1 MTASPHPSDRVAPAD
16 APVAMR
22 ALQDLVTAG
31 APGAEVLAAA
41 NRLSGQLNTRLGIEL
56 TEVGPERVAGTMPVE
71 GNRQPF
77 GLLHGGANG
86 VLAESLGSFH
96 AGVLAGPDRV
106 ALGIELSC
114 THHRSAT
121 DGLVHG
127 VSVPLHVGGSV
138 MTFEIVITTPD
149 GRRVCTSR
157 LTCLI
162 RAAR

>member
-1 MTASPHPSDRVAPAD
+1 MTPSASPPDLVSPAD
-16 APVAMR
+16 APSAMR

-31 APGAEVLAAA
+31 APESDILAAA
-41 NRLSGQLNTRLGIEL
+41 NRLGGQLNSRLGIEL
-56 TEVGPERVAGTMPVE
+56 TEVGPDRVAGTMPVE

-96 AGVLAGPDRV
+96 AGVLAGPDRI

-127 VSVPLHVGGSV
+127 VSVPLHTGRTV
-138 MTFEIVITTPD
+138 MTFEIVVSTPAGD
-149 GRRVCTSR
+149 RVCTSR

>member
-1 MTASPHPSDRVAPAD
+1 MTPSPSTSDGVAPAE
-16 APVAMR
+16 APAAMR
-22 ALQDLVTAG
+22 ALQDLVAAG
-31 APGAEVLAAA
+31 ATDTEILAAA
-41 NRLSGQLNTRLGIEL
+41 NRLGGQLNTRLGIEL
-56 TEVGPERVAGTMPVE
+56 TEVGPQRVAGTMPVE

-77 GLLHGGANG
+77 GLLHGGANA

-127 VSVPLHVGGSV
+127 VSVPLHAGRTV
-138 MTFEIVITTPD
+138 MTFEIVVSTPEGD
-149 GRRVCTSR
+149 RVCTSR